1 MGGQSL
7 PKAERIISL
16 KGPVQE
22 CAGGV
27 VQRVE
32 GLFGSRK
39 SGRGQGCQEIIAN
52 SYIVLIMCQAL
63 F

>member
-7 PKAERIISL
+7 PKAERTISL

-27 VQRVE
+27 VQRVQ
-32 GLFGSRK
+32 GKVGGAKGVRK
-39 SGRGQGCQEIIAN
+39 
-52 SYIVLIMCQAL
+52 
-63 F
+63 